1 MRNEWLSYS
10 EMKDVLALGDD
21 LNAVKWQWH
30 LSEHNSI
37 ENKALSKQGQALRE
51 DWLKDKLF
59 TCEICNKDYT
69 ETRYFSKACEA
80 FNWLADFID
89 QDRKVSVLDPGSGF
103 IKIQI
108 KDLRTG
114 EILKYLQIK
123 DDVKVTR
130 ATLFDKY
137 RVIRKY
143 VGGGHDTLYYTCIEL
158 LEKDLDKWM
167 FEKCSG
173 TKGLVDQ
180 NAFRNRFYEID
191 IHDMAGHLCC
201 QYICKSGE
209 KWMQVLHRAPAEA

>member
-1 MRNEWLSYS
+1 MKEWMSYQ
-10 EMKDVLALGDD
+10 ELREVLAFGDD

-30 LSEHNSI
+30 MLEHNSL
-37 ENKALSKQGQALRE
+37 ENQTLDKQGQVMRE
-51 DWLKDKLF
+51 DWLKDKQF
-59 TCEICNKDYT
+59 TCELFNEAYT
-69 ETRYFSKACEA
+69 ETRYFSMASDA
-80 FNWLADFID
+80 FNWLADFIN
-89 QDRKVSVLDPGSGF
+89 QDRKVSVLDPESGF

-167 FEKCSG
+167 FEKCFS
-173 TKGLVDQ
+173 TKELVDQ
-180 NAFRNRFYEID
+180 NTFRNRFYEID
-191 IHDMAGHLCC
+191 IHDMTGHLCC

-209 KWMQVLHRAPAEA
+209 RWMQVLHRAQTGA